1 MYVHIHMV
9 SVAYHKLYNINRTTS
24 VYSYQGCIFTKAR
37 EHPSK
42 IVNSLK
48 NTEFF
53 FDRIHCT
60 ILHSGPIVVLNHT
73 SVSYSAILYQEF
85 STYKMVCER
94 TYIHTYTIYT
104 CAWVLESYSA
114 HVKNTIRQYRL

>member
-9 SVAYHKLYNINRTTS
+9 SVAYHKLYNIILTTS

-48 NTEFF
+48 NTELF

-60 ILHSGPIVVLNHT
+60 ILHSGPIVVLNLACPI
-73 SVSYSAILYQEF
+73 VQSYTRNC

-94 TYIHTYTIYT
+94 TYIHTYTIYM
-104 CAWVLESYSA
+104 CMGA
-114 HVKNTIRQYRL
+114 